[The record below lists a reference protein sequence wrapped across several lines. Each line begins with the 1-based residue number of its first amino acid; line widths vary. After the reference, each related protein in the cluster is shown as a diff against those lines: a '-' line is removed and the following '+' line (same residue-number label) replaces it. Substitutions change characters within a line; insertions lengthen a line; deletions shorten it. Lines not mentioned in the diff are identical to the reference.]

1 MNNEMLEILDELEK
15 NTNDI
20 LLKDERQQ
28 LKIII

>member
-20 LLKDERQQ
+20 LLKDESQQ